1 MWYTVPTVLFLIR
14 AIHQG
19 SDAISPAAR
28 GIIWV
33 KFWAYNHAI
42 SSPEPS
48 LPLSSGT
55 GKRRPLGSCSQSRPQ
70 SPRYPCPAERENE
83 DLLRWLNRV
92 MQDRGARA
100 SDLNRKFIFSFFLL
114 FS

>member
-55 GKRRPLGSCSQSRPQ
+55 GKRRPLGSCPQ
-70 SPRYPCPAERENE
+70 SPRYPRPAERENE
-83 DLLRWLNRV
+83 DLFK
-92 MQDRGARA
+92 
-100 SDLNRKFIFSFFLL
+100 DLLDAFELGISLAINKACAVQPEVDKQ
-114 FS
+114 